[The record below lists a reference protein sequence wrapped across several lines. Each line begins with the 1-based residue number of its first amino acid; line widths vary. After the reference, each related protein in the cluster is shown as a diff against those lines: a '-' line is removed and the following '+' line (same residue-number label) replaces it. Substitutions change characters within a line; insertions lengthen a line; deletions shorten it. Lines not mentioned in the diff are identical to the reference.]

1 MTENKLYRLDLAF
14 FADEFYVGYI
24 RQEFLNF
31 YLVEL
36 IDAWGR
42 FESLK
47 LVNKEKIEL
56 MTAENSYLDIMQDY
70 IDINRSVNNYDAFE
84 LTKKWQNFTL
94 NLLNHQLISFLD
106 EDDENQEETLVLAE
120 HSQNDKLDI
129 FPVSDDVLGSSFII
143 QSLDEKSYLDSERFV
158 QLNYLTV
165 DSLELELLRRNIG
178 MKIIGNINL
187 DIRPSV
193 RPFIK
198 KEILNFIEWFE
209 NTYDVP
215 EKVLIIITG
224 AKYIYN
230 LDAKKVS
237 ATCFIPYD
245 EKEITTIK
253 VSTGDFYGLLAK
265 GGKDDAVYSIIHSIL
280 HELQH
285 YYQGVNDWPLDE
297 NEADEIGTDLTYEYV
312 ERRGFIF
319 EQRLK
324 SRSQKSKIPKF
335 KRFL

>member
-1 MTENKLYRLDLAF
+1 MMLENKLYRLDLAF

-70 IDINRSVNNYDAFE
+70 IDINRSVNNYDVFE

-106 EDDENQEETLVLAE
+106 ENDENQEETLVIAG

-143 QSLDEKSYLDSERFV
+143 QSLDEKSYLDSERFA

-178 MKIIGNINL
+178 N
-187 DIRPSV
+187 
-193 RPFIK
+193 
-198 KEILNFIEWFE
+198 E
-209 NTYDVP
+209 NNW
-215 EKVLIIITG
+215 
-224 AKYIYN
+224 KY
-230 LDAKKVS
+230 
-237 ATCFIPYD
+237 
-245 EKEITTIK
+245 
-253 VSTGDFYGLLAK
+253 
-265 GGKDDAVYSIIHSIL
+265 
-280 HELQH
+280 
-285 YYQGVNDWPLDE
+285 
-297 NEADEIGTDLTYEYV
+297 
-312 ERRGFIF
+312 
-319 EQRLK
+319 K
-324 SRSQKSKIPKF
+324 S
-335 KRFL
+335 